1 MHGFRSAATSA
12 AGCPAASPTSTT
24 RRGSWRTATATS
36 SLSRYVNIQSRMIF
50 HHFLL
55 VRARTKQ
62 IITTVV
68 CHTARAGRR
77 GAAHLPDGG
86 GRSASDRRGPPE
98 VHGLQAGGPHP
109 RGLGRQF
116 DQVRQGVY
124 HQPCMTVIWHTVSTS
139 FVRAPG
145 DAARLQSGA
154 AEGRCV
160 SIYSAMRA

>member
-1 MHGFRSAATSA
+1 MPVEGKKFQAVDAFY
-12 AGCPAASPTSTT
+12 
-24 RRGSWRTATATS
+24 RRMLKVCKYSVAHDIS
-36 SLSRYVNIQSRMIF
+36 SF
-50 HHFLL
+50 P
-55 VRARTKQ
+55 ARTKQ
-62 IITTVV
+62 TITTVV
-68 CHTARAGRR
+68 CHTARAGGRR
-77 GAAHLPDGG
+77 AADLPDGG
-86 GRSASDRRGPPE
+86 RRSASDRRGPPE
-98 VHGLQAGGPHP
+98 VHGLQAGGPHS

-116 DQVRQGVY
+116 DQVCQGVY